1 MAKAAGMAWIVA
13 GALVAASLAGCAR
26 AAPHAPVPA
35 RSGSARAAAPA
46 WSADVG
52 HIVGRALARHGAG
65 VSVAVE
71 QGGHVVLAK
80 GYGLADIADRVPAT
94 ADTVYP
100 IASVTKQFTAAAVMQ
115 LVEQGRL
122 RLTDTLGG
130 LLPEIRWRD
139 PRARHV
145 TVRQLLTHTSGIPS
159 YDSLPGFGPLDRYPQ
174 THAAI
179 LALITGQP
187 LKFAPGTRAAYS
199 NSGYYLLGLII
210 ERRSGLTY
218 GQYLRQRLL
227 AGLGLQHTG
236 LCPGAPS
243 GGQARLYAR
252 GGRAPQPA
260 PRISLVNAYA
270 AGQLCS
276 TVIDLLRWQDALR
289 SGRAVSAASYT
300 QMTTPLRLAGG
311 STIAYGFGLDL
322 DPINGHPAVS
332 HEGGFPG
339 DAADL
344 TWYPNDN
351 LAVAVLDN
359 ASTVP
364 AWTISA
370 DIAHRIL
377 GSVPRR

>member
-1 MAKAAGMAWIVA
+1 MAKATWAAWAVVA
-13 GALVAASLAGCAR
+13 ALVAPSLAGCTR
-26 AAPHAPVPA
+26 AGPHAAVPA
-35 RSGSARAAAPA
+35 RSGSTARSGGSAAPA

-71 QGGHVVLAK
+71 QGGRVVLAK
-80 GYGLADIADRVPAT
+80 GYGLADVEDRVPAT

-122 RLTDTLGG
+122 RLSDTLGG

-159 YDSLPGFGPLDRYPQ
+159 YDSVPGFGPLDPYPQ

-179 LALITGQP
+179 LALITGLP

-218 GQYLRQRLL
+218 AQYLRRRLFP
-227 AGLGLQHTG
+227 GLGLSHTG
-236 LCPGAPS
+236 ACPGRPAP
-243 GGQARLYAR
+243 GQAHLYAR
-252 GGRAPQPA
+252 GGPA
-260 PRISLVNAYA
+260 PRAAPPISLVNAYA

-289 SGRAVSAASYT
+289 SGRVVSPASYT
-300 QMTTPLRLAGG
+300 QMTTPLRLTDG

-322 DPINGHPAVS
+322 DPINGRPAVS

-377 GSVPRR
+377 G